1 MIIFK
6 REPVFKEQVNG
17 KINLMIKFLFGV
29 LTGIIL
35 TIYFQEDLTN
45 LINNFD
51 KILNYLTN

>member
-6 REPVFKEQVNG
+6 KEPVFLKQVNG
-17 KINLMIKFLFGV
+17 KINRMIKFLSG
-29 LTGIIL
+29 LLMGIIL

-45 LINNFD
+45 LIHNFD

>member
-1 MIIFK
+1 
-6 REPVFKEQVNG
+6 
-17 KINLMIKFLFGV
+17 MIKFLFGV
-29 LTGIIL
+29 LMGIIL